1 MLCQPPDAPISLG
14 SKGEQVSKPGR
25 GFSLIAVLCLAAS
38 VFAPAQ
44 NSPAA
49 AGSDR
54 KVMTRVA
61 PDYPELAKR
70 MRLQGVVKVEAVV
83 RPNGTVK
90 ATRVVGGNPVLVE
103 AAANA
108 VSKWKFEPGS
118 GETTELVQL
127 TFIPQ

>member
-1 MLCQPPDAPISLG
+1 MI
-14 SKGEQVSKPGR
+14 
-25 GFSLIAVLCLAAS
+25 LCLGGS

-44 NSPAA
+44 NGPAA
-49 AGSDR
+49 TSSER
-54 KVMTRVA
+54 KVVTRVA

-70 MRLQGVVKVEAVV
+70 MRLQGIVKVEAVV

-90 ATRVVGGNPVLVE
+90 STRVVGGNPVLVD